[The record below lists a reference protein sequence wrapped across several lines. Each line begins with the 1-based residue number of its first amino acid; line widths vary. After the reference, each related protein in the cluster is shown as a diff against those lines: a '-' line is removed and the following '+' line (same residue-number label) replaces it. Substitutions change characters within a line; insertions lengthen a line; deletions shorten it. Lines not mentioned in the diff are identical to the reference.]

1 MKKNFVIL
9 FLTGALLFSGCE
21 KESTPNQETKNEA
34 QQEAVKEEAKEQ
46 EQKEPEIQ
54 ESETQ
59 ERETQE
65 PETQESEK
73 QEPEI
78 QESQEPE
85 TEEKGAEESFSFAD
99 VSNMGFTFAS
109 GAGAWS
115 TELSIGED
123 GSFEGKYF
131 DADMGDTG
139 DGYPRGTVYYCGF
152 KGKFTP
158 PVQVDAFTYKFQIEE
173 MSYANPVGTEE
184 IKDEVRYEYSDAY
197 GLNEAEDFYMYL
209 PGTSFDKLSDEM
221 MRWLGTFGINKEN
234 GDKLDC
240 YALYNVTPQYG
251 FAGYEGI
258 SPYELAM
265 ESLDSAQAT
274 DDTLGKQ
281 LETEALNQ
289 IEMNDISRQIYEAWD
304 NSLNYI
310 WSLIKENLSEEEY
323 EKLLNEQRSWIE
335 EKEQKVK
342 EAGAECEGG
351 SMQPLLEN
359 GKAAELTRERAYE
372 LVEYL
377 SEE

>member
-1 MKKNFVIL
+1 MKKYSIIL
-9 FLTGALLFSGCE
+9 CLTGALLFSGCA
-21 KESTPNQETKNEA
+21 KESTPNQEAKNEV
-34 QQEAVKEEAKEQ
+34 QQETVKEEAKEQ
-46 EQKEPEIQ
+46 EQKESEIQ

-59 ERETQE
+59 DTETQE
-65 PETQESEK
+65 PENQEQETQVSEN
-73 QEPEI
+73 
-78 QESQEPE
+78 QEPE

-99 VSNMGFTFAS
+99 VSNVEFTFAS
-109 GAGAWS
+109 GVGAWS
-115 TELSIGED
+115 TMLSIGED
-123 GSFEGKYF
+123 GSFKGNYY
-131 DADMGDTG
+131 DSDMGGTG
-139 DGYPRGTVYYCGF
+139 DGYPGGTMYYCDF

-184 IKDEVRYEYSDAY
+184 IKDEILYEYSDAY
-197 GLNEAEDFYMYL
+197 GLDEAEDFYMYL
-209 PGTSFDKLSDEM
+209 PGTSIDGLPDELLG
-221 MRWLGTFGINKEN
+221 WLGTFGINKEN

-240 YALYNVTPQYG
+240 YVLDNVTPQYG

-265 ESLDSAQAT
+265 DSLDSAKAL

-281 LETEALNQ
+281 LETEALSQN
-289 IEMNDISRQIYEAWD
+289 EMNDISRQIYEAWD

-342 EAGAECEGG
+342 EAGAEFEGG
-351 SMQPLLEN
+351 SMQPLIEN
-359 GKAAELTRERAYE
+359 GEAAELTRERAYE
-372 LVEYL
+372 LVEFL